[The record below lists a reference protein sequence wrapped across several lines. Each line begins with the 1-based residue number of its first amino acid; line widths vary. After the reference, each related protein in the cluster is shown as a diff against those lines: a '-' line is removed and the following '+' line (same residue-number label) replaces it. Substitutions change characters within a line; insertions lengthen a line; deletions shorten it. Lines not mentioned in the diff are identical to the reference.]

1 MQKIKY
7 IIIFTLL
14 LALAIIAVQ
23 LSDYQNITSSLL
35 QENNSINKTTLT
47 LNKEIKS
54 LKEQNEI
61 LQAKILSLEE
71 QLSRQ
76 NIESNQF
83 NFSNENNTTINS
95 IQTQEPIPVEQEK
108 SIFTN
113 DTTNEQNSQNID
125 VKPNIKIDD
134 ENEITG
140 FGLEYKQKF

>member
-14 LALAIIAVQ
+14 LALVIIAIQ

-35 QENNSINKTTLT
+35 QENNSINKTTQE
-47 LNKEIKS
+47 LNKEIIS

-76 NIESNQF
+76 NIESNQL

-95 IQTQEPIPVEQEK
+95 TQTPEPIPVEEEK

-113 DTTNEQNSQNID
+113 DTTSEQNSEDIE